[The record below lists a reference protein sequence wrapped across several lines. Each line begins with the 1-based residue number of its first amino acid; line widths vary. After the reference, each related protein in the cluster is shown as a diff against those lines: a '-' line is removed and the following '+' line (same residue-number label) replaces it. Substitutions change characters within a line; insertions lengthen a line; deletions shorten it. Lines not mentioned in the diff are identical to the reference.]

1 MSSSM
6 RWCLSGLGML
16 AGCALPHPDPGPLP
30 MSVALNPGLRAAA
43 AGAGVRLQV
52 LTEAEHAAF

>member
-1 MSSSM
+1 
-6 RWCLSGLGML
+6 
-16 AGCALPHPDPGPLP
+16 